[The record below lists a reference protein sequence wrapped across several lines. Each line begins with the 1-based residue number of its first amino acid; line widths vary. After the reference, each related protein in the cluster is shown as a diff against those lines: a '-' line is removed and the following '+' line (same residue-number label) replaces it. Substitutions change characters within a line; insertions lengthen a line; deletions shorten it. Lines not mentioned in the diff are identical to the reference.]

1 VCFLFDTLRKR
12 GENNFLFFFFLPL
25 EMCCFFK
32 LNLRSRT
39 IWVTDLLERG
49 KSEVE
54 KKKERESIPL
64 NVVVWT
70 TDERVCVYICIL
82 MRATW
87 FHPYFSFLF
96 FPLSLFNMYGCICVP
111 TSMINHIVLSTQ
123 WNLAIISDGGDVNHI
138 KIKNR
143 ERKQQ
148 VIYSWFLAYLPWW
161 MNSCWCS

>member
-1 VCFLFDTLRKR
+1 VRITFSSFFFSSFRNVLLFQIEPTKPDNMSNWPLRKR
-12 GENNFLFFFFLPL
+12 
-25 EMCCFFK
+25 K
-32 LNLRSRT
+32 KWSR
-39 IWVTDLLERG
+39 
-49 KSEVE
+49 K

>member
-12 GENNFLFFFFLPL
+12 GENNFLSLFFSSFRNVLLFQIEPTKPDNMSNWPL
-25 EMCCFFK
+25 RK
-32 LNLRSRT
+32 RKKWSR
-39 IWVTDLLERG
+39 
-49 KSEVE
+49 

-96 FPLSLFNMYGCICVP
+96 FPLSLQYVCICVP
-111 TSMINHIVLSTQ
+111 TSMINHIVLYTQ
-123 WNLAIISDGGDVNHI
+123 WKLAIISDGGDVNHI

-148 VIYSWFLAYLPWW
+148 VIYSWW